1 MAYGGVTPI
10 SPCAFMV
17 TAGSCWTGA
26 RAGAW
31 KARGAAT
38 RKAMIRDWERINLR
52 LSEYRRSA
60 ALVGQVFTHYGGRPR

>member
-38 RKAMIRDWERINLR
+38 RKAMIRDGRENKNL
-52 LSEYRRSA
+52 LSASEISFLMRKVSS
-60 ALVGQVFTHYGGRPR
+60 